1 MPAHDTG
8 DIKAGSRKDGVA
20 ASPAAFGLR
29 SVSKIRDLHLDRL
42 AMVYVRQSSPQQVL
56 ENRESR
62 ERQYALAQFAQRL
75 GWPAERVV
83 VVDEDQGQSGRSAEN
98 RSGFQRLMT
107 EVSLNHVGIVLGL
120 ELSRLSRSN
129 KDWHQLI
136 DVCGIFNTLLCDQD
150 GVYDPLDTNDRL
162 LLGMKGAMSEFELV
176 TLRNRL
182 LRGSRNKAER
192 GELFLHVPLGYLK
205 TPAGEVIQ
213 EPDEQARG
221 MIRLVFE
228 KFDELGSAYAVFRY
242 LILNDLKLGFRRQ
255 RGGRIGELEWR
266 SPSPGRI
273 FSILKH
279 PIYAGAYAYG
289 MHRAGT
295 KDPATGRVGGGSWFV
310 PPEEMAV
317 LLHDRVPAYI
327 SWERYL
333 ANQEKLRQNRSLRES
348 RGVPKRGEALLPGLV
363 VCGKCGRRM
372 STRYKTDKRPSYYCG
387 EYWRQALDEPCG
399 HIAAATL
406 DELIAS
412 EVLRALEPASLELSL
427 RAIENVEQERK
438 RLHDHWR
445 QTLERARH
453 EAERAERQYH
463 AVEPE
468 NRLVARTL
476 EERWEEE
483 LKKVRQAEEDYDR
496 FLGKLPTTLS
506 AADRQRIKSLSDSVV
521 ALWDAPE
528 TSAQDRKQITRCLVE
543 RVIVVADK
551 ATELSDVTIIW
562 LGGFATQHRVARP
575 VGTYAQFSDWRQI
588 VERVRQLHREGL
600 HLAQIAEKLNDEEK
614 LRSATPPRSFH
625 RAGRGRIELVRDL
638 GLVGELFR
646 DDLVGKDEWWITD
659 LARELGVG
667 PQKIHYWVKRSWIHS
682 RRTPSGKHLIVWA
695 DKVEIRRLRQ
705 LAKRKN
711 SWIAARHPELVTPK
725 RRPSGSR

>member
-1 MPAHDTG
+1 MTTRDARVLDREDVSARATPTATT
-8 DIKAGSRKDGVA
+8 
-20 ASPAAFGLR
+20 FGLR
-29 SVSKIRDLHLDRL
+29 STSKIRDRHFDRL

-75 GWPAERVV
+75 GWPADRVV
-83 VVDEDQGQSGRSAEN
+83 IVDEDQGQSGKSADN

-150 GVYDPLDTNDRL
+150 GVYDPLDSNDRL

-192 GELFLHVPLGYLK
+192 GELFLAVPLGYFK
-205 TPAGEVIQ
+205 TPAGEIVQ

-221 MIRLVFE
+221 MIRLIFE

-242 LILNDLKLGFRRQ
+242 LVVNGLQLGFRRQ
-255 RGGRIGELEWR
+255 RGGRIGELEWKPA
-266 SPSPGRI
+266 SPTRI
-273 FSILKH
+273 LSILRH

-289 MHRAGT
+289 MHRAGA
-295 KDPATGRVGGGSWFV
+295 KNPATGRSEGGKWFV
-310 PPEEMAV
+310 PPEELPV
-317 LLHDRVPAYI
+317 LLQDRLPAYI
-327 SWERYL
+327 SWDRYL
-333 ANQEKLRQNRSLRES
+333 ANQDRLKQNRSLRAT
-348 RGVPKRGEALLPGLV
+348 RGVPKRGAALLPGLV

-372 STRYKTDKRPSYYCG
+372 ATRYKEDKRPSYYCG
-387 EYWRQALDEPCG
+387 EYWRLPLHEPCG
-399 HIAAATL
+399 HISAATL
-406 DELIAS
+406 DDLVAR
-412 EVLRALEPASLELSL
+412 EVLRALEPAALDLSL

-438 RLHDHWR
+438 RLHDQWR
-445 QTLERARH
+445 QTLERARQDVV
-453 EAERAERQYH
+453 RAERQYH

-476 EERWEEE
+476 EARWEEA
-483 LKKVRQAEEDYDR
+483 LKNLRQAEEEYHR
-496 FLGKLPTTLS
+496 SLAKLPATLS
-506 AADRQRIKSLSDSVV
+506 NADRQRILSLSKSVST
-521 ALWDAPE
+521 LWHAPG
-528 TSAQDRKQITRCLVE
+528 TSALDRKQIVRCVVE
-543 RVIVVADK
+543 RVTVVADK
-551 ATELSDVTIIW
+551 STELNQVTIIW
-562 LGGFATQHRVARP
+562 QGGVATHHRVARP
-575 VGTYAQFSDWRQI
+575 VGTYEQLKDYRHI
-588 VERVRQLHREGL
+588 TERITQLHQEGL
-600 HLAQIAEKLNDEEK
+600 HLAQIAKTLNAEGF
-614 LRSATPPRSFH
+614 APPR
-625 RAGRGRIELVRDL
+625 RRGVFTESGIGSLVRNL

-646 DDLVGKDEWWITD
+646 DDLVGKDEWWIPD
-659 LARELGVG
+659 LARKLGVI
-667 PQKIHYWVKRSWIHS
+667 PEKIHYWIKQAWVHS

-695 DKVEIRRLRQ
+695 DLDEIRRLRQ

-711 SWIAARHPELVTPK
+711 SWIAARHPELVIPK
-725 RRPSGSR
+725 RRPKR

>member
-1 MPAHDTG
+1 MNDHDAPTG
-8 DIKAGSRKDGVA
+8 TTPS
-20 ASPAAFGLR
+20 ASTFGLR
-29 SVSKIRDLHLDRL
+29 STSKIREQHLDRL

-62 ERQYALAQFAQRL
+62 ERQYALARFAQQL
-75 GWPAERVV
+75 GWPADRVV
-83 VVDEDQGQSGRSAEN
+83 IVDEDQGQSGKSADN

-107 EVSLNHVGIVLGL
+107 EVSLKHVGIVLGL

-136 DVCGIFNTLLCDQD
+136 DVCGIFGALLCDQD

-192 GELFLHVPLGYLK
+192 GELFLHAPLGYLK
-205 TPAGEVIQ
+205 VSSDEVIQ

-221 MIRLVFE
+221 MIQLVFE

-242 LILNDLKLGFRRQ
+242 LILNDLRLGFRRQ

-266 SPSPGRI
+266 PPSPGRI

-279 PIYAGAYAYG
+279 PIYAGAYGYG

-295 KDPATGRVGGGSWFV
+295 KDPATGRASGGMWFV

-327 SWERYL
+327 SWDRYL
-333 ANQEKLRQNRSLRES
+333 ANQEKLRQNRSLLEA

-372 STRYKTDKRPSYYCG
+372 TARYKTDKRPSYYCG
-387 EYWRQALDEPCG
+387 EYWRLALDEPCG

-406 DELIAS
+406 DDLVTR
-412 EVLRALEPASLELSL
+412 EVLRALEPAALDLSL
-427 RAIENVEQERK
+427 RAIENVEHERK

-445 QTLERARH
+445 QTLERAQH
-453 EAERAERQYH
+453 EVARAERQYQ

-476 EERWEEE
+476 ESRWEDA
-483 LKKVRQAEEDYDR
+483 LKKQRQAEEEYHR
-496 FLGKLPTTLS
+496 FLAKLPDTIG
-506 AADRQRIKSLSDSVV
+506 AADRERIKSLAGSI
-521 ALWDAPE
+521 ATLWHAAG
-528 TSAQDRKQITRCLVE
+528 TSAVDRKQIIRCVVE
-543 RVIVVADK
+543 RVILVSDK
-551 ATELSDVTIIW
+551 STENNHVTIVW
-562 LGGFATQHRVARP
+562 QGGMTTQHEVARP
-575 VGTYAQFSDWRQI
+575 VGTYTQLKDYRRLS
-588 VERVRQLHREGL
+588 ERIGQLYREGL
-600 HLAQIAEKLNDEEK
+600 HLAQIAARLNEEGFV
-614 LRSATPPRSFH
+614 PPR
-625 RAGRGRIELVRDL
+625 RRGVFKESTIGSLMREL

-646 DDLVGKDEWWITD
+646 DDLVAKEEWWIAD
-659 LARELGVG
+659 LARELGVI
-667 PQKIHYWVKRSWIHS
+667 PQKIHYWVKQGWVHS

-695 DKVEIRRLRQ
+695 DEDELRRLRQ
-705 LAKRKN
+705 LATGKN
-711 SWIAARHPELVTPK
+711 SWIATRHPELVIPK
-725 RRPSGSR
+725 SRPAG